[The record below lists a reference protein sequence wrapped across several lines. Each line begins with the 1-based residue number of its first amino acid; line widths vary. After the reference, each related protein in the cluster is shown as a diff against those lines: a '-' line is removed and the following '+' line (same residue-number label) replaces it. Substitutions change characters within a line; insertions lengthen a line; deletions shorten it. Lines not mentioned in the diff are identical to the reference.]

1 MEETQM
7 IQENKMGIMPIP
19 KLLASMSL
27 PIMASMLVQALYNIV
42 DSIFV
47 ARYSQDALTAV
58 SLAFPVQSLMI
69 ALGTGTA
76 VGVNA
81 LLSKSLGEKKFDMAN
96 KAAMNG
102 LFLAVCSYIV
112 IALFG
117 VFGVR
122 AFFEGQ
128 IDNPSVIENGVQ
140 YMTVIATMSFGL
152 FGAIILERLLQAT
165 GNTIYSM
172 IGQMSGAVTNLILDP
187 IMIFGLLGFP
197 QMGATGAALATV
209 IGQMVSMSVGVFFN
223 LTKNK
228 EISLSLKG
236 FRPDFKVIKIILV
249 VGIPS
254 IIMQSIGSLLTFC
267 FNKILLMF
275 SEVAVS
281 VYGIYFKL
289 NSFIFM
295 PVFGLTN
302 GLIPILAYNYGAQKK
317 KRIISAIK
325 LSIGLSCSIMVIGT
339 LVFQFAPVQ
348 LLGLF
353 DAEPEMIEIGIKALR
368 TISWSFIFAGYGIVV
383 SSVFQA
389 FGNGIY
395 SLVTSAIRQLVVILP
410 TAYFFAVNFG
420 LDAVWWSYPLAELVA
435 VVVSTVLFINLYK
448 NRIKGIPD

>member
-1 MEETQM
+1 MEETQKM
-7 IQENKMGIMPIP
+7 QENKMGVMPVP
-19 KLLASMSL
+19 KLLISMSL
-27 PIMASMLVQALYNIV
+27 PIMASMLIQALYNIV

-58 SLAFPVQSLMI
+58 SLAFPIQSLMI

-81 LLSKSLGEKKFDMAN
+81 LLSRSLGEKKFEMAN
-96 KAAMNG
+96 KTAMNG

-122 AFFEGQ
+122 IFFESQ
-128 IDNPSVIENGVQ
+128 IDNPAVVENGVQ

-172 IGQMSGAVTNLILDP
+172 IGQMSGAITNLILDP
-187 IMIFGLLGFP
+187 IMIFGMFGFP
-197 QMGATGAALATV
+197 EMGAAGAALATV
-209 IGQMVSMSVGVFFN
+209 IGQIVSMLVGLYFN
-223 LTKNK
+223 LKKNK
-228 EISLSLKG
+228 EIKFSLKG
-236 FRPDFKVIKIILV
+236 FRPDIKVIKTIYM

-254 IIMQSIGSLLTFC
+254 IIMQSIGSILTFC

-295 PVFGLTN
+295 PVFGLNN
-302 GLIPILAYNYGAQKK
+302 GLIPIIAYNYGAQKK
-317 KRIISAIK
+317 KRIISTIK
-325 LSIGLSCSIMVIGT
+325 LSIGLACGIMVIGV
-339 LVFQFAPVQ
+339 LIFQLAPVQ
-348 LLGLF
+348 LLSLF
-353 DAEPEMIEIGIKALR
+353 DAEPEMVEIGVKALR
-368 TISWSFIFAGYGIVV
+368 IISLSFIFAGYGIVT

-389 FGNGIY
+389 FGNGVY
-395 SLVTSAIRQLVVILP
+395 SLITSVIRQLLVILP
-410 TAYFFAVNFG
+410 VAYIFAVNFG
-420 LDAVWWSYPLAELVA
+420 LDAVWWSYPIAELVA
-435 VVVSTVLFINLYK
+435 VVVSTVLFINLYNK
-448 NRIKGIPD
+448 KIKGIPD

>member
-7 IQENKMGIMPIP
+7 MQENKMGVMPIP
-19 KLLASMSL
+19 KLLISMSL
-27 PIMASMLVQALYNIV
+27 PIMASMLIQALYNII

-58 SLAFPVQSLMI
+58 SLAFPVQTLMI

-81 LLSKSLGEKKFDMAN
+81 LLSKSLGEKKFEMAN
-96 KAAMNG
+96 KAAVNG
-102 LFLAVCSYIV
+102 LFLAVCSYII

-117 VFGVR
+117 IFAVR
-122 AFFEGQ
+122 MFFESQ
-128 IDNPSVIENGVQ
+128 IDNVAVIENGVQ
-140 YMTVIATMSFGL
+140 YLSIIATMSFGL

-172 IGQMSGAVTNLILDP
+172 IGQMSGAITNIILDP

-197 QMGATGAALATV
+197 EMGAAGAALATV
-209 IGQMVSMSVGVFFN
+209 CGQVVAMSVGIFFN

-236 FRPDFKVIKIILV
+236 FRPDLKVIKVILV

-254 IIMQSIGSLLTFC
+254 IIMQSIGSILTFC
-267 FNKILLMF
+267 FNSILLMF

-295 PVFGLTN
+295 PIFGLTN
-302 GLIPILAYNYGAQKK
+302 GLIPIIAYNYGARKK
-317 KRIISAIK
+317 KRITHTIK
-325 LSIGLSCSIMVIGT
+325 LSIALACSIMVIG
-339 LVFQFAPVQ
+339 VAIFQFAPVQ

-353 DAEPEMIEIGIKALR
+353 NAKPEMIEIGVTALR
-368 TISWSFIFAGYGIVV
+368 TISLSFVFAGYGIVL
-383 SSVFQA
+383 SSAFQA

-395 SLVTSAIRQLVVILP
+395 SLITSAIRQLLVILP

-448 NRIKGIPD
+448 TRIKGIPD

>member
-7 IQENKMGIMPIP
+7 IQENKMGVMPIP
-19 KLLASMSL
+19 KLLISMSL

-69 ALGTGTA
+69 ALAAGMA

-81 LLSKSLGEKKFDMAN
+81 LLSKSLGEKKFEMAN
-96 KAAMNG
+96 KAALHG
-102 LFLAVCSYIV
+102 LFLAVCCYIA

-117 VFGVR
+117 IFGVR
-122 AFFEGQ
+122 MFFEGQ
-128 IDNPSVIENGVQ
+128 IANPAVIESGVQ
-140 YMTVIATMSFGL
+140 YTSVITILSFGL
-152 FGAIILERLLQAT
+152 FGAICLERLLQAT
-165 GNTIYSM
+165 GNTIYST
-172 IGQMSGAVTNLILDP
+172 IAQITGAVTNLILDP
-187 IMIFGLLGFP
+187 ILIFGLLGLP
-197 QMGATGAALATV
+197 EMGAAGAALATV
-209 IGQMVSMSVGVFFN
+209 LGQMVSMCVNLYFN
-223 LTKNK
+223 ITKNK
-228 EISLSLKG
+228 EINLSLKG
-236 FRPDFKVIKIILV
+236 FRPEWKVIRIILV

-254 IIMQSIGSLLTFC
+254 IIMQSIGSVLTLC

-317 KRIISAIK
+317 KRIIQGIK
-325 LSIGLSCSIMVIGT
+325 LSVGLSCSIMVIGT
-339 LVFQFAPVQ
+339 LVFQLAPVQ

-353 DAEPEMIEIGIKALR
+353 DAEPEMIGIGVKALR

-383 SSVFQA
+383 SSAFQA
-389 FGNGIY
+389 FGNGVY
-395 SLVTSAIRQLVVILP
+395 SLITSVIRQLLVILP
-410 TAYFFAVNFG
+410 VAYIFAIKFG
-420 LDAVWWSYPLAELVA
+420 LDAVWWSYPIAELVA

-448 NRIKGIPD
+448 TRIKGIPN

>member
-7 IQENKMGIMPIP
+7 IQENKMGVMPIP

-69 ALGTGTA
+69 ALAAGMA

-81 LLSKSLGEKKFDMAN
+81 LLSKSLGEKKFEMAN
-96 KAAMNG
+96 KAAMHG
-102 LFLAVCSYIV
+102 LFLAVCCYIA
-112 IALFG
+112 IAIFG
-117 VFGVR
+117 IFGVR

-128 IDNPSVIENGVQ
+128 IANPNVIESGVQ
-140 YMTVIATMSFGL
+140 YTSVITILSFGL
-152 FGAIILERLLQAT
+152 FGAICLERLLQAT
-165 GNTIYSM
+165 GNTIYST
-172 IGQMSGAVTNLILDP
+172 IAQISGAVTNLILDP

-197 QMGATGAALATV
+197 KMGAAGAALATV
-209 IGQMVSMSVGVFFN
+209 LGQMVSMSVNLYFN
-223 LTKNK
+223 ITKNK
-228 EISLSLKG
+228 EIKLSLKG
-236 FRPDFKVIKIILV
+236 FRPEWKVIRIILV

-254 IIMQSIGSLLTFC
+254 IIMQSIASILTLC

-353 DAEPEMIEIGIKALR
+353 DAEPDMIEIGIKALR
-368 TISWSFIFAGYGIVV
+368 TISWSFVFAGYGIVV
-383 SSVFQA
+383 SSAFQA

-395 SLVTSAIRQLVVILP
+395 SLITSVIRQLVVILP
-410 TAYFFAVNFG
+410 VAYFFAINFG

-435 VVVSTVLFINLYK
+435 VAVSTILFAKLYNEKVK
-448 NRIKGIPD
+448 NIPD